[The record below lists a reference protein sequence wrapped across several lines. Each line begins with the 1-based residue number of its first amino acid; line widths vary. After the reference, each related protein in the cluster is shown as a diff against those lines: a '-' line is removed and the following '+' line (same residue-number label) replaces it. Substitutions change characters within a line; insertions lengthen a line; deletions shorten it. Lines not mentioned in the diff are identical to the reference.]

1 MGPAA
6 WYAMG
11 VAPTI
16 PDPSRIHR
24 FPSGPAFEAWIRAH
38 HDSEPEIW
46 LAIYKKGS
54 GLPTVTLAEALDV
67 VLCWGWIDGI
77 RKSLDAQSFLQ
88 RYTPRRPR
96 SLWSQ
101 INRDHVA
108 RLTAAG
114 RMTPHG
120 QRQVDAA
127 KADGRWDA
135 AYAPIREASVASIPA
150 DLRAAIDA
158 NPKARK
164 TFATLGRMNLFAL
177 AFRTNAMKTPAGR
190 ARKVAALV
198 EMLAR
203 GETIVPER
211 PRREATQVPSQRR
224 SASGPDVARTA

>member
-6 WYAMG
+6 WYAKG
-11 VAPTI
+11 VAPTN
-16 PDPSRIHR
+16 PDPSRIQR
-24 FPSGPAFEAWIRAH
+24 FPTGRTFEAWMRAN
-38 HDSEPEIW
+38 HDREPEIW
-46 LAIYKKGS
+46 LAIYRKGT

-67 VLCWGWIDGI
+67 ALCWGWIDGI

-88 RYTPRRPR
+88 RYTPRRSR

-101 INRDHVA
+101 INRDHIA

-120 QRQVDAA
+120 QRQVDLAR
-127 KADGRWDA
+127 ADGRWDA
-135 AYAPIREASVASIPA
+135 AYAPVREASMASIPA

-158 NPKARK
+158 NPKARR

-190 ARKVAALV
+190 ARKIAVLV
-198 EMLAR
+198 DMLAR

-211 PRREATQVPSQRR
+211 PRRDAPPVAKPATKRQR
-224 SASGPDVARTA
+224 S